1 SVYFQPQLSA
11 TSMDAKRR
19 KKRRELSSEQKAEIK
34 DAFELFDSDN
44 DNAITY
50 HEFKVALRALG
61 FDLKKSEVAK
71 LVQDYN
77 VKDDS
82 GKLSQ
87 ADFTEILLDVLRRRR
102 NSGLWND
109 SRIYYRLSPNFHAV
123 NLLVSFDE
131 AAVGPASVACDAA
144 PPSAARH
151 GAVRC
156 AGEAVATVGE
166 AESVLVASDAL
177 HAGAD
182 SRGGRVR
189 AGARLETVENR
200 SGDIAATTLVGERL
214 GSRTVAALQSRV
226 GHEVATVAAA
236 AVAVLEV
243 SRDVV
248 V

>member
-1 SVYFQPQLSA
+1 A

-87 ADFTEILLDVLRRRR
+87 ADFTEIVTDMLLDRDPTDEIVRAFKLFDDDDSGKITFRNLKKVAKELGENMSDQELRAMIEEFDKD
-102 NSGLWND
+102 GD
-109 SRIYYRLSPNFHAV
+109 SAISLEEFMAIMT
-123 NLLVSFDE
+123 
-131 AAVGPASVACDAA
+131 
-144 PPSAARH
+144 
-151 GAVRC
+151 
-156 AGEAVATVGE
+156 GEA
-166 AESVLVASDAL
+166 
-177 HAGAD
+177 
-182 SRGGRVR
+182 
-189 AGARLETVENR
+189 
-200 SGDIAATTLVGERL
+200 
-214 GSRTVAALQSRV
+214 
-226 GHEVATVAAA
+226 
-236 AVAVLEV
+236 
-243 SRDVV
+243 
-248 V
+248 

>member
-87 ADFTEILLDVLRRRR
+87 ADFTEIVTDMLLDRDPTDEIVRAFKLFDDDDSGKITFRNLKKVAKELGENMSDQELRAMIEEFDKD
-102 NSGLWND
+102 GD
-109 SRIYYRLSPNFHAV
+109 SAISLEEFMAIMT
-123 NLLVSFDE
+123 
-131 AAVGPASVACDAA
+131 
-144 PPSAARH
+144 
-151 GAVRC
+151 
-156 AGEAVATVGE
+156 GEA
-166 AESVLVASDAL
+166 
-177 HAGAD
+177 
-182 SRGGRVR
+182 
-189 AGARLETVENR
+189 
-200 SGDIAATTLVGERL
+200 
-214 GSRTVAALQSRV
+214 
-226 GHEVATVAAA
+226 
-236 AVAVLEV
+236 
-243 SRDVV
+243 
-248 V
+248 